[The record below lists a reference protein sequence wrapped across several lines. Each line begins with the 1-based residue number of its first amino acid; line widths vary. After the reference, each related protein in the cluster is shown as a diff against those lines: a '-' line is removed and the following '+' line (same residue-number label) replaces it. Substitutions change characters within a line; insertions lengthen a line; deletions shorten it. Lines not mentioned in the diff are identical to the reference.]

1 MQKSSHIYSQLTS
14 TKMPRIQNDE
24 RKSLQQMVS
33 GKLDIH
39 MQKTEIVS
47 LTPIKDQLRMNQQLK
62 DLKL

>member
-24 RKSLQQMVS
+24 RKCFQQMVLR
-33 GKLDIH
+33 KLDIH

-47 LTPIKDQLRMNQQLK
+47 LIPVKDQLRMDQEFK
-62 DLKL
+62 